1 MLIRDSTE
9 VPLQLMI
16 ASKVHRKTEIMCS
29 SYMYWDLFLFC
40 GYGCFQLLDVLEGK
54 IALEQGLVPLTT
66 PQVWDFLLNCQYP
79 WSEFCQT
86 HPCSIFSVETTYDF
100 WVKVCTP
107 LTLLCSVLSQK
118 KLLAPE
124 IAANAREIELLRI
137 EVTLRGSSMH
147 TETGLLRKEGKKN
160 GILDLFFS
168 SWFVILSLY

>member
-1 MLIRDSTE
+1 M
-9 VPLQLMI
+9 
-16 ASKVHRKTEIMCS
+16 
-29 SYMYWDLFLFC
+29 
-40 GYGCFQLLDVLEGK
+40 
-54 IALEQGLVPLTT
+54 
-66 PQVWDFLLNCQYP
+66 
-79 WSEFCQT
+79 
-86 HPCSIFSVETTYDF
+86 ETTYDF

-168 SWFVILSLY
+168 S